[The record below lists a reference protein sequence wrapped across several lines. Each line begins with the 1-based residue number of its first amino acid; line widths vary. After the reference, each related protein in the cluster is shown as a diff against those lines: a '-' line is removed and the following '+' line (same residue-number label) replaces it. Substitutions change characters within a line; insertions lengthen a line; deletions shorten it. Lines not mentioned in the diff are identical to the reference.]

1 MATGWPMKTTYANG
15 DVFSASDVNDTNG
28 TINLLGQSVTTSAGK
43 NACINGGM
51 DIWQRGT
58 SSANQG
64 YQTADRWYGAG
75 GTTTF
80 SQETSDLPSG
90 FTYALKMTATGTTA
104 PVLLQAIETTNCI
117 QFAGQ
122 TVILSYYVKSSNST
136 NANVRL
142 DWSATANNGVTG
154 TWTTISSNTKATT
167 TSYARVSNTF
177 AIPSTAK
184 SLRIVVGADANL
196 SSTQTMIL
204 TGVQLELGST
214 TTTFARAGGTIQG
227 ELAACQRYYFRQ
239 IANAAYTVLGTG
251 YTISTTSAIGNIA
264 FPVRM
269 RIAPTS
275 VDYST
280 VAFQD
285 SANSVSANATIV
297 LNAAGFDATSLDLTG
312 LSGQVANRPGRLTT
326 NNSTSAYLGL
336 SAEL

>member
-15 DVFSASDVNDTNG
+15 DVYSASDVNDITG

-58 SSANQG
+58 TSTNQG

-136 NANVRL
+136 NATVRL

-196 SSTQTMIL
+196 SSTQTMLL

-214 TTTFARAGGTIQG
+214 ATTFSRAGGTIQG
-227 ELAACQRYYFRQ
+227 ELAACQRYYQVVASGNQKFL
-239 IANAAYTVLGTG
+239 APGSVFNASQLDILITY
-251 YTISTTSAIGNIA
+251 
-264 FPVRM
+264 PEM
-269 RIAPTS
+269 RIAPSLVVTS
-275 VDYST
+275 GTGYYVLVRGNGTDAFNSITLNGYTTPRGAALYNNTEISST
-280 VAFQD
+280 AGMAGWVYLDNASASVA
-285 SANSVSANATIV
+285 
-297 LNAAGFDATSLDLTG
+297 LNA
-312 LSGQVANRPGRLTT
+312 
-326 NNSTSAYLGL
+326 
-336 SAEL
+336 EL